1 MDNSEPIKNDNIEQ
15 KKLTDIEITNEDIA
29 VNVLVSFCNVA
40 NHRGCFSIVESGK
53 IWECIKLLSDKKKK
67 ITG

>member
-15 KKLTDIEITNEDIA
+15 KLTDIEITNEDIA

-40 NHRGCFSIVESGK
+40 IIV
-53 IWECIKLLSDKKKK
+53 DAFQ
-67 ITG
+67 